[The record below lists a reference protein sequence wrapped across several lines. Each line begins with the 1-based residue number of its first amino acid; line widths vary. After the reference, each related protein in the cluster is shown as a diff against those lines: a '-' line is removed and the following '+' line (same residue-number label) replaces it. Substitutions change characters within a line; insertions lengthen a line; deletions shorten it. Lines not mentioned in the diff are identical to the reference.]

1 MLYGWSSSILCS
13 RRLCYALGVFLFFL
27 TCGGEATIKLPDG
40 AVIPAV
46 IGFGDSLIDQG
57 MNNYI
62 PTIAKCNFPPYGDD
76 LPGGNPTGRFSNGKT
91 PMDIIAEELG
101 VKELVPPYL
110 DPNLPIEDLK
120 TGVSFAS
127 GGCGYDPQTSQN
139 AAAFTLSQQLDYFR
153 EYLKNLRSMLGENE
167 TNFITEKS
175 LVCVFAGSN
184 DIAITYFTV
193 GLRRLQYTI
202 DAYTDFMVESASSF
216 IQELYGMGTRRIGVF
231 SQVPIG
237 CVPAMRTLNGGNS
250 WNCAEKQNEVAKLVN
265 AKLSYEIDFLSKT
278 LPGVK
283 LVFIDLY
290 RPLLD
295 LIQNPGNYGFEETK
309 RGCCGT
315 GKLEASYL
323 CNKFSPTCKEHNKFM
338 FWDSF
343 HPTEA
348 CNKILVKQI
357 LPKCISHLI

>member
-1 MLYGWSSSILCS
+1 MLNGWSSSIICS
-13 RRLCYALGVFLFFL
+13 WRLCYALGALLCFL
-27 TCGGEATIKLPDG
+27 TWGGEATIKLPDG
-40 AVIPAV
+40 TVIPAIV
-46 IGFGDSLIDQG
+46 AFGDSIIDQG

-62 PTIAKCNFPPYGDD
+62 PAIAKCNFPPYGDD

-91 PMDIIAEELG
+91 AIDIIAEELG

-110 DPNLPIEDLK
+110 DPNLQIEDLK

-127 GGCGYDPQTSQN
+127 AGSGYDPLTTQN
-139 AAAFTLSQQLDYFR
+139 GGGISLSQQLDYFR
-153 EYLKNLRSMLGENE
+153 EYLKKLRNVLGENE
-167 TNFITEKS
+167 TNFITENS
-175 LVCVFAGSN
+175 LLWVLSGSN
-184 DIAITYFTV
+184 DIAITYFTL

-216 IQELYGMGTRRIGVF
+216 IQELYGIGTRRIGVF

-265 AKLSYEIDFLSKT
+265 AKLSDEIDFLSKT

-290 RPLLD
+290 HPLLD
-295 LIQNPGNYGFEETK
+295 LIQNPGKYDFEESE

-323 CNKFSPTCKEHNKFM
+323 CNKFSPTCKEHDKFI

-348 CNKILVKQI
+348 CNKILVEQI
-357 LPKCISHLI
+357 LPKYISHLT

>member
-139 AAAFTLSQQLDYFR
+139 A
-153 EYLKNLRSMLGENE
+153 
-167 TNFITEKS
+167 
-175 LVCVFAGSN
+175 
-184 DIAITYFTV
+184 
-193 GLRRLQYTI
+193 
-202 DAYTDFMVESASSF
+202 
-216 IQELYGMGTRRIGVF
+216 ELYGMGTRRIGVF

>member
-1 MLYGWSSSILCS
+1 MLNGWSSSIICS
-13 RRLCYALGVFLFFL
+13 RRLCYALGALLCFL

-40 AVIPAV
+40 TVIPA
-46 IGFGDSLIDQG
+46 IIAFGDSIIDQG

-62 PTIAKCNFPPYGDD
+62 PAIAKCNFPPYGDD

-91 PMDIIAEELG
+91 AIDIIAEELG

-110 DPNLPIEDLK
+110 DPNLQIEDLK

-127 GGCGYDPQTSQN
+127 AGSGYDPLTTQN
-139 AAAFTLSQQLDYFR
+139 
-153 EYLKNLRSMLGENE
+153 G
-167 TNFITEKS
+167 
-175 LVCVFAGSN
+175 
-184 DIAITYFTV
+184 
-193 GLRRLQYTI
+193 
-202 DAYTDFMVESASSF
+202 
-216 IQELYGMGTRRIGVF
+216 ELYGIGTRRIGVF

-265 AKLSYEIDFLSKT
+265 AKLSDEIDFLSKT

-290 RPLLD
+290 HPLLD
-295 LIQNPGNYGFEETK
+295 LIQNPGKYDFEESE

-323 CNKFSPTCKEHNKFM
+323 CNKFSPTCKEHDKFI

-348 CNKILVKQI
+348 CNKILVEQI
-357 LPKCISHLI
+357 LPKYISHLT